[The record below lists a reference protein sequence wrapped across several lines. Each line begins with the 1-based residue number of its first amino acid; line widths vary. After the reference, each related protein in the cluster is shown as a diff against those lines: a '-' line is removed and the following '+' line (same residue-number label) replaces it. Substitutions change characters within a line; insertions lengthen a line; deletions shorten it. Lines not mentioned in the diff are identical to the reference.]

1 MRGREP
7 SHEFTEVFVFLRI
20 EYQVP
25 VIWHE
30 AVCQDAHIKQ
40 FVRLDEERFEM
51 LIILLIGK
59 DGATTVPT
67 IEDVIDGVADGD
79 AIHAGHEEYYDT

>member
-1 MRGREP
+1 MALV
-7 SHEFTEVFVFLRI
+7 EFSAAQI
-20 EYQVP
+20 
-25 VIWHE
+25 
-30 AVCQDAHIKQ
+30 
-40 FVRLDEERFEM
+40 FEM